1 MVERA
6 GGSKATVY
14 ALFESKEGLFA
25 ALVAEAA
32 EELSALVQSYPLDG
46 KIEDDLRD
54 FGIHY
59 LEILIRPE
67 RLALFRLVLGECGRV
82 PEVGEIFFRT
92 GPQVIF
98 RKVADMLRSAAARG
112 QIDISDA
119 EGMAHFFIDA
129 LRGHVHMEVMLNPT
143 RRPTQKEIERHV
155 DFVVAN
161 FLRACRPPARYPRL
175 RLFAGA
181 FAAVRLAGAAIAD
194 RLLADYAEILRLGS
208 RLARSNPSAARPRF
222 SNSRTA
228 AARLGILVVNRQ
240 SSTAFNSSS
249 VSMIC
254 RRSPRLSSPIAPSR
268 GIGGRIM

>member
-1 MVERA
+1 MPAETLAPSKSRSHKKGRCSPSERRQALLDAARDVFLERGYANATIDAVVERA

-14 ALFESKEGLFA
+14 ALFENKEGLFA

-46 KIEDDLRD
+46 RIEDDLRD
-54 FGIHY
+54 FGRHY

-112 QIDISDA
+112 QIAISDA

-155 DFVVAN
+155 DFVVEN
-161 FLRACRPPARYPRL
+161 FLRACRPSAR
-175 RLFAGA
+175 A
-181 FAAVRLAGAAIAD
+181 
-194 RLLADYAEILRLGS
+194 
-208 RLARSNPSAARPRF
+208 
-222 SNSRTA
+222 
-228 AARLGILVVNRQ
+228 
-240 SSTAFNSSS
+240 
-249 VSMIC
+249 
-254 RRSPRLSSPIAPSR
+254 
-268 GIGGRIM
+268 